1 MTKTEDST
9 STTVKLFNPTLSE
22 RGVEKVYARGGNN
35 FYKPKLDN
43 GESLSFIDQGKGEL
57 IFTNSVNQGA
67 GGLYFEGD
75 FDVST
80 ANPND
85 IWQGAGISIS
95 EDSTVTWKVKN
106 PEGDR
111 LSKIGLGTLLVNG
124 TGKNLGN
131 ISVGNGT
138 VILDQKADNDG
149 KNKPLKKL
157 AL

>member
-1 MTKTEDST
+1 M
-9 STTVKLFNPTLSE
+9 
-22 RGVEKVYARGGNN
+22 
-35 FYKPKLDN
+35 DN

-124 TGKNLGN
+124 TGK
-131 ISVGNGT
+131 T
-138 VILDQKADNDG
+138 
-149 KNKPLKKL
+149 
-157 AL
+157 